1 MTQRVELEAAERAK
15 IEAELALLQGKVM
28 HGGEHIKDRV
38 VRRQRELEEQEREI
52 AAQQEREVQLRQEA
66 QRKQEARLGME
77 EQYTS
82 LQEEVEVKS
91 RKLKQLWA
99 KFRAAQSEIADLKD
113 EQQQEKEDLLHAVRE
128 LTRQLQLQNLVIESF
143 VPPEEVETLEARAV
157 WGDDDAE
164 EWRLLARAARASRL
178 HPSG

>member
-1 MTQRVELEAAERAK
+1 M
-15 IEAELALLQGKVM
+15 
-28 HGGEHIKDRV
+28 
-38 VRRQRELEEQEREI
+38 RRQRELEEQEREI

-128 LTRQLQLQNLVIESF
+128 LTRQLQLQVTWVTPHI
-143 VPPEEVETLEARAV
+143 P
-157 WGDDDAE
+157 
-164 EWRLLARAARASRL
+164 SRHSL
-178 HPSG
+178 I